1 MAATRAPLAP
11 TPLAPTEPVLARFYN
26 LRNAAIRLGLTNP
39 DDPDDN
45 TGQRWLRDGFNRPED
60 GSKGRKFP
68 GRYMG
73 RNLVFS
79 EDDLAAI
86 AEIALEETVVRQKAK
101 DTQPVSTGRPRRLRR
116 PAKTPALAGS

>member
-1 MAATRAPLAP
+1 MAARKAPLAP
-11 TPLAPTEPVLARFYN
+11 TPTTAELPTLQRFYN
-26 LRNAAIRLGLTNP
+26 LRNAAIRLDLT
-39 DDPDDN
+39 DPDNPEDT

-79 EDDLAAI
+79 ESDLAVI
-86 AEIALEETVVRQKAK
+86 AEIALEETALKQRAK
-101 DTQPVSTGRPRRLRR
+101 DTPPVSTGRPRRLRR
-116 PAKTPALAGS
+116 TAKTPALAGS